1 MKGGDRR
8 MYKILLVSHG
18 VIAKGFYDT
27 MPMILGTQADVAYAC
42 LDETGSVEQFEK
54 TVIHQLNEVWGQDE
68 VLVLAD
74 MMNGTPSR
82 VAAQLISQ
90 RSCKGLILCGMNL
103 NVLLEAY
110 MKRNEDL
117 QIIAQ
122 GLLTSGKPSF
132 MELYAST
139 NEGNE

>member
-1 MKGGDRR
+1 MNCYRYFIQVKIRQSCSSHQIRKPTGD
-8 MYKILLVSHG
+8 ILSLIH
-18 VIAKGFYDT
+18 IL
-27 MPMILGTQADVAYAC
+27 LGTQADVAYAC

-110 MKRNEDL
+110 MLSLIHIFCRQSCRNC
-117 QIIAQ
+117 AQ
-122 GLLTSGKPSF
+122 KL
-132 MELYAST
+132 
-139 NEGNE
+139 